1 MAESREINVSPE
13 PPRRAAPA
21 KAAGCFG
28 IDSSVDLHEAERAVA
43 AKAECPSLEEFAD
56 HYFHLG
62 YNAAVRERE
71 GEKVTITVKH

>member
-1 MAESREINVSPE
+1 MAESREINPVPE
-13 PPRRAAPA
+13 PPKRAPA

-28 IDSSVDLHEAERAVA
+28 IDSSVDLHETERMVA

-71 GEKVTITVKH
+71 EKVTVKH